1 MSADGGLPGNTP
13 HSLSRQ
19 VTTAGLVSLA
29 LGVVITGIHRDAD
42 ATIGSWLIG
51 GGLIAIIGFWT
62 IAFGIAWWRAV
73 SAEMKVASTPV
84 PSPAE
89 IALLLEAEWGRPPTI
104 VEVAAVHQ
112 MLTTRRNEALLAT
125 GLSLGALYLADRSL
139 HHGR

>member
-1 MSADGGLPGNTP
+1 MSVAGRPPGNTP

-29 LGVVITGIHRDAD
+29 LGVVVTGVHRGAD

-51 GGLIAIIGFWT
+51 GGLVAIIGFWT

-112 MLTTRRNEALLAT
+112 MLTSRRNEALLAT
-125 GLSLGALYLADRSL
+125 GLSFGALYLADRSL